1 LLRNSLGKELLIN
14 TMLKAELIKRSIPE
28 LGAIITVN
36 GFQAVGMFIVQ
47 PQGYALKVIKHL
59 ILSFQKENPRVLRV
73 VINNDK
79 NILLATHG
87 ANPRGTD
94 SVHME

>member
-1 LLRNSLGKELLIN
+1 LRNSLGKELLIN

-36 GFQAVGMFIVQ
+36 GFQAVGIFIIQ

-94 SVHME
+94 SIHME

>member
-94 SVHME
+94 SIHME

>member
-47 PQGYALKVIKHL
+47 PQGYALKVIKRL